1 MNVIIYLRKSREDV
15 DKEKHTGEDVLAVHR
30 GRLVSLCEQGRHT
43 YAIREEV
50 VSGDTIAGRPE
61 FQKVLYEDMPS
72 GKYQGIA
79 VNEISRLGRG
89 NMKDAGEIYQ
99 TIVEHDIKIITPH
112 KIYNPKN
119 RSDLRQLRFELFLSR
134 EEFEMIRDRLK
145 DGKDASARKG
155 FAGNNIWV
163 LGLDTHRGKYTVN
176 PYEME
181 TVNILLRMIAD
192 GHGHK
197 ETADYLNAMG
207 RRTKRGKLW
216 NYVALKWVIRND
228 HYLGYQTWQG
238 ETIKASHGVLV
249 DPELIHRARAR
260 LESRDT
266 WTSRANY
273 FYWAKLHCDHCG
285 TRMYGCNQ
293 SKTESNGKRYSSYVY
308 LCNGRKTIG
317 CRNQVSIH
325 KAHQAIYDELC
336 KLTEDKALQEKLIAE
351 CMPQIIDVSGEI
363 SLIKKEIEAKKTRME
378 QIKYDYISGE
388 ADIST
393 YREAKKILTA
403 QIKELQVHLNALEI
417 KKNIRINDPGR
428 IIADLRESL
437 SKWHVVDDK
446 VKYDICRSYIESARW
461 NKPEKR
467 LYLLLRLPL

>member
-1 MNVIIYLRKSREDV
+1 MNVLIYLRKSREDL

-30 GRLVSLCEQGRHT
+30 GRLVSLCEQGGHT
-43 YAIREEV
+43 YTIREEV

-72 GKYQGIA
+72 GKYQAIV

-89 NMKDAGEIYQ
+89 NMKDAGIIYES
-99 TIVEHDIKIITPH
+99 IIEYSIKIITPH
-112 KIYNPKN
+112 KTYNPKN

-181 TVNILLRMIAD
+181 TVNILLRMIAN

-197 ETADYLNAMG
+197 ETADYLNALG

-238 ETIKASHGVLV
+238 ESIKASHGVLV
-249 DPELIHRARAR
+249 DPELVHRARAR

-293 SKTESNGKRYSSYVY
+293 SKTESNGKRYNSYAY
-308 LCNGRKTIG
+308 LCNGRKTTG
-317 CRNQVSIH
+317 CRNQVSIRKVH
-325 KAHQAIYDELC
+325 KIIYDELC
-336 KLTEDKALQEKLIAE
+336 KLAEDKSLQNRLISTSMSKAV
-351 CMPQIIDVSGEI
+351 DVSGEI
-363 SLIKKEIEAKKTRME
+363 AILEKEIAAKKNRMK
-378 QIKYDYISGE
+378 QIKDDYISGE
-388 ADIST
+388 ADISI
-393 YREAKKILTA
+393 YKEAKNTLTP
-403 QIKELQVHLNALEI
+403 QIRELQVRLNALET
-417 KKNIRINDPGR
+417 KKNIKANDPNR
-428 IIADLRESL
+428 VIADLRESL
-437 SKWHVVDDK
+437 SQWHIIDNK
-446 VKYDICRSYIESARW
+446 NKYDICRDFIESARW
-461 NKPEKR
+461 NKPKKQ